1 MPGMMI
7 VLPSSLRD
15 AQILIGMV
23 NGEVNCMNKCDRM
36 LITRVY
42 QYHFFFYLNGV
53 FKVSQL

>member
-42 QYHFFFYLNGV
+42 QYHFFFI
-53 FKVSQL
+53 